1 MSQLLTCTSS
11 TRPSDVR
18 TGDLLFET
26 DTNRLIFWDGI
37 IWRVYNSDATLPG
50 TGGDDELHYPAGIWS
65 DSGATYYVDTA
76 PFLHFDYKYID
87 GQTASDGA
95 AEDGKVLQ
103 DKDAT
108 SSGIAFWGSRSS
120 THRFYSTSSVANN
133 QLAYNDARKGFHW
146 RKYFTGASSSQAV
159 ASLASSGT
167 TLASET
173 VNARVFTYF
182 IVLGITSDENAGNY
196 INTSSSDTQN
206 LLTHVGGSK
215 LMAGKSVFGM
225 GSPSSL
231 TPPDNGD
238 PVIAVVRSNGDG
250 TASGWVRGAKEGDI
264 GAGGGRQMA
273 VSGISGAATATFGH
287 SMGFT
292 SSSVYWKGVVSEI
305 LLYKSTLSSAQI
317 NTITSYLCNKYNY
330 SHIALNV

>member
-65 DSGATYYVDTA
+65 NSSANYYVDTA

-87 GQTASDGA
+87 GQTASNGT

-103 DKDAT
+103 DNAAT
-108 SSGIAFWGSRSS
+108 SSGIPFWGSRSS
-120 THRFYSTSSVANN
+120 THRLYSTSSNVNN
-133 QLAYNDARKGFHW
+133 QLVYNDARKGFHW
-146 RKYFTGASSSQAV
+146 RKYFSGSHSSNAI

-167 TLASET
+167 TLAFET
-173 VNARVFTYF
+173 LNAQIFTYF
-182 IVLGITSDENAGNY
+182 IVLGITSTENSGNY
-196 INTSSSDTQN
+196 INTSSSNVSN
-206 LLTHVGGSK
+206 LLTNIGTNK
-215 LMAGKSVFGM
+215 FMAGRSIFSIGD
-225 GSPSSL
+225 PNSL

-238 PVIAVVRSNGDG
+238 PIIAVVRSNGNG
-250 TASGWVRGAKEGDI
+250 TASAWVRGAKEGDL
-264 GAGGGRQMA
+264 GSGGGRQMA
-273 VSGISGAATATFGH
+273 VDGIGGSVVLKFGQ
-287 SMGFT
+287 SMGFD
-292 SSSVYWKGVVSEI
+292 SSSQYWKGVVSEI
-305 LLYKSTLSSAQI
+305 LLYKSTLSSAQM
-317 NTITSYLCNKYNY
+317 NAITSYLNNKYNY
-330 SHIALNV
+330 SNIALNI

>member
-37 IWRVYNSDATLPG
+37 VWRVYNSDVTLPG

-87 GQTASDGA
+87 GQTASNGT

-103 DKDAT
+103 DNAAT
-108 SSGIAFWGSRSS
+108 SSGIPFWGSRSS
-120 THRFYSTSSVANN
+120 THRLYSSSSNMNN
-133 QLAYNDARKGFHW
+133 QLVYNDERKGFHW
-146 RKYFTGASSSQAV
+146 RKYYTGASGSQAV

-167 TLASET
+167 TLAFET

-182 IVLGITSDENAGNY
+182 IVLGVTSVENDGNY
-196 INTSSSDTQN
+196 INTSSSGVSN
-206 LLTHVGGSK
+206 LFTNVGSNK
-215 LMAGKSVFGM
+215 FMAGKSVFSM
-225 GSPSSL
+225 GDPNSL

-238 PVIAVVRSNGDG
+238 PIIAVVRSNGNG
-250 TASGWVRGAKEGDI
+250 TASGWVRGAKEGDL
-264 GAGGGRQMA
+264 GPSGGRLMA
-273 VSGISGAATATFGH
+273 VNGISGSATLKFGE
-287 SMGFT
+287 SMGFNG
-292 SSSVYWKGVVSEI
+292 SSQYWKGVVSEI

-317 NTITSYLCNKYNY
+317 NTITSYLCNKYDY